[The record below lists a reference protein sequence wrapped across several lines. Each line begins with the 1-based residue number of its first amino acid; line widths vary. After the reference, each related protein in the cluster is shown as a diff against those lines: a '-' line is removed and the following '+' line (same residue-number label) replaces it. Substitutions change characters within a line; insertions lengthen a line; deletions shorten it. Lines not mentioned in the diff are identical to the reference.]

1 MRVKTKPFFIIVG
14 LLLTVSIGLGVYS
27 YISHEKANKI
37 IEQQKLEIKNNNNE
51 IEKLTSEKDNLSNE
65 LNTLKQ
71 DFNNKEQELNTC
83 KTDLAKKKLNN
94 YRLTSYY
101 PEETSN
107 HTGSGLN
114 TSDFQINDKGWYTYQ
129 GKLVLAGPTIYLQKS
144 FGTKSNRHYFKY
156 YNTIKLTIDGI
167 THDGIILDSC
177 GACMTVS
184 ENRLDLF
191 VSSKEYVIDRGYKG
205 NNPVLIEY

>member
-51 IEKLTSEKDNLSNE
+51 IEKLASEKDDLSNE

-83 KTDLAKKKLNN
+83 KTDLAKKN
-94 YRLTSYY
+94 
-101 PEETSN
+101 
-107 HTGSGLN
+107 
-114 TSDFQINDKGWYTYQ
+114 
-129 GKLVLAGPTIYLQKS
+129 
-144 FGTKSNRHYFKY
+144 
-156 YNTIKLTIDGI
+156 
-167 THDGIILDSC
+167 
-177 GACMTVS
+177 
-184 ENRLDLF
+184 
-191 VSSKEYVIDRGYKG
+191 
-205 NNPVLIEY
+205 